1 MPVALEFVWMSMISS
16 RVAAKL
22 QKRVSERA
30 EEFVTSGDPAD
41 VIAKAALT
49 KCGDQRVS
57 YSRTVQAFLDIRDG
71 RCGLEMQPPK
81 TIDEIDR
88 QIEESQPYIE
98 MFERD
103 LLEVAT
109 LAVVE

>member
-1 MPVALEFVWMSMISS
+1 MISFTKS
-16 RVAAKL
+16 AAKL

-49 KCGDQRVS
+49 KCGDQRVKLFADF
-57 YSRTVQAFLDIRDG
+57 QAFLDIRDG

-88 QIEESQPYIE
+88 QI
-98 MFERD
+98 
-103 LLEVAT
+103 
-109 LAVVE
+109 